1 MSENLFKDKA
11 ATPSKVADAFFADDA
26 GEFAA
31 DAKVD
36 AQAMAP
42 AMAPDLPSQP
52 EFAAETMSDAMPE
65 AMPHAAPPP
74 VEPMVLEQ
82 PEPTAMRVAARQVEA
97 NDEQFLSAMETVR
110 PIPRISLQAF
120 CATERF
126 ASVLEQG
133 ANDRR
138 MSKAHVKVHMGSIPA
153 ATQFYS
159 QAPTPN
165 LLVLESKEA
174 PEIIIAQLDEL
185 STHCDPGTKVVVVGH
200 TNDVTLYRE
209 LIQRGVSEYMVA
221 PVELPAMLHE
231 ISTLFV
237 DPEAEPLGKFVA
249 FVGAKG
255 GVGSSTIAH
264 NCAWHM
270 SNQNESDVVLADL
283 DIAFGT
289 ANIDFDQ
296 EPAQTIADVIF
307 SPERLDETYL
317 DRILAKCSEHLSL
330 LAAPATLD
338 RTCDFEELTFD
349 ALFDLLQAGVPNVVL
364 DLPNTWTSWSQHVLT
379 RADHVVITATPDLA
393 GLRNTKLLMDK
404 LAQLRPNDDKPHL
417 VLNQVGVPK
426 RPEISVADFCAPL
439 GIEAASVLP
448 FAPELFGTAANNGQM
463 IGEFEPKHD
472 AVQVLDALAATVT
485 GRKQLVVSKP
495 RGGLGPILSKL
506 GLGGKGSATAKA

>member
-1 MSENLFKDKA
+1 MSENLFKSKSAD
-11 ATPSKVADAFFADDA
+11 PSKVADAFFAEDVV
-26 GEFAA
+26 E
-31 DAKVD
+31 
-36 AQAMAP
+36 
-42 AMAPDLPSQP
+42 
-52 EFAAETMSDAMPE
+52 MSDALE
-65 AMPHAAPPP
+65 ADTAQE
-74 VEPMVLEQ
+74 VEAVQQVHETPAVIADQ
-82 PEPTAMRVAARQVEA
+82 PASHELRVAAHQPEIRDDAFVA
-97 NDEQFLSAMETVR
+97 AMENVR

-120 CATERF
+120 CETQQF

-133 ANDRR
+133 AGDRR

-165 LLVLESKEA
+165 LLILESKAA
-174 PEIIIAQLDEL
+174 PEAIVAQLDEL
-185 STHCDPGTKVVVVGH
+185 SVHCDPGTKVIVVGH
-200 TNDVTLYRE
+200 VNDVTLYRE

-221 PVELPAMLHE
+221 PVALPAMLAE

-237 DPEAEPLGKFVA
+237 DPDAEPVGRFVA

-255 GVGSSTIAH
+255 GVGSSTVAH

-307 SPERLDETYL
+307 SPDRLDETYL

-338 RTCDFEELTFD
+338 RTCDFEQMTFE
-349 ALFDLLQAGVPNVVL
+349 ALFDLLQVGVPNVVL
-364 DLPNTWTSWSQHVLT
+364 DVPHVWTSWSEHVLT
-379 RADHVVITATPDLA
+379 RADQVVVTTTPDLA
-393 GLRNTKLLMDK
+393 GLRNSKLLIDK
-404 LAQLRPNDDKPHL
+404 LAELRPNDDKPHL
-417 VLNQVGVPK
+417 VINQVGVPK

-439 GIEAASVLP
+439 GIEHPSVLP
-448 FAPELFGTAANNGQM
+448 FAPEVFGTASNNGQM
-463 IGEFEPKHD
+463 IGEFDAKHA
-472 AVQVLDALAATVT
+472 AVGVFDALAATVT
-485 GRKQLVVSKP
+485 GRKQLIVPKAKS
-495 RGGLGPILSKL
+495 GLGPILSKL
-506 GLGGKGSATAKA
+506 GLGGKKAASA